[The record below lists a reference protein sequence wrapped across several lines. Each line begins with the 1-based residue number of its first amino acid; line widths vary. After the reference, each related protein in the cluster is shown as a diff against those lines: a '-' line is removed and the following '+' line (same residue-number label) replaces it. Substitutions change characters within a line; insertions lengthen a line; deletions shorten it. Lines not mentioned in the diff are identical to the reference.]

1 MCSGGGGGGG
11 GGDCNKMF
19 RVMFCIRFYNVL
31 VFVLVFPKID
41 SQNRHFCVLYAKSV
55 PVHLHIFCIF
65 TANDF
70 VIF

>member
-1 MCSGGGGGGG
+1 
-11 GGDCNKMF
+11 MF